1 MMLSTTTIS
10 TILLSLL
17 ATTLAA
23 PTENPLDKRT
33 ALTCN
38 LEGGKY
44 RPVNEVQQCVNWLLE
59 VQGSKDCVVQG
70 ESTVFCQNYNTTI
83 TGYNHGKK
91 DSVSS
96 LCRDVADAAQV
107 IVDTCT
113 TSAGYVG
120 GQNTAIGNGNMIIRV
135 NRRSE

>member
-1 MMLSTTTIS
+1 MIPTTTFATFLVS
-10 TILLSLL
+10 FL
-17 ATTLAA
+17 ATTTLAA
-23 PTENPLDKRT
+23 PTEKPLDKRT

-38 LEGGKY
+38 LEGGNY
-44 RPVNEVQQCVNWLLE
+44 GPVNEVQQCVNWLTE
-59 VQGSKDCVVQG
+59 VQGSKDCVVEG

-96 LCRDVADAAQV
+96 LCRDVADAAQM

-113 TSAGYVG
+113 TSAGYIG
-120 GQNTAIGNGNMIIRV
+120 GQNTARGNGNMIIRV
-135 NRRSE
+135 DRRSE